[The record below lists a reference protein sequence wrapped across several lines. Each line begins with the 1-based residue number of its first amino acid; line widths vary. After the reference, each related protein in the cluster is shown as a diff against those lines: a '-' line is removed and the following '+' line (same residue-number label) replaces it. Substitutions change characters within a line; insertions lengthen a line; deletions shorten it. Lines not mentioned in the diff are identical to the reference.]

1 LCQNRIN
8 GKESIMAEIH
18 ELGKQGENIA
28 VRYLRS
34 KGYRILEQNWRFGKN
49 EIDIIAEEGE
59 YLVIVEVKT
68 RQTNKFGEPETFVNK
83 QKQRLLIR
91 AANVYINYKNIQKET
106 RFDIIG
112 ILLKNNK
119 ARIKH
124 LVDAFYPTL

>member
-1 LCQNRIN
+1 
-8 GKESIMAEIH
+8 MAEIH
-18 ELGKQGENIA
+18 KTGKQGENIA

-34 KGYRILEQNWRFGKN
+34 KGYRILEQNWRYGKN

-68 RQTNKFGEPETFVNK
+68 RHTNEFGEPETFVNR

-91 AANVYINYKNIQKET
+91 AANVYISYKNVQKET

-119 ARIKH
+119 AKLKH
-124 LVDAFYPTL
+124 IVDAFYPTL